1 VILSEDGYRGVVTEP
16 LRFPDRFLELFPEV
30 DVLAAETLMNLMRL
44 ADLTSEGFDR
54 IARPE
59 GLSISGVEVLRMLA
73 LHGGPL
79 TSAEI
84 ASGVFVTTAT
94 ITTVLA
100 TLERRGLIEREPH
113 PTDGRKILMH
123 LTPEA
128 EALLARVMKEYLAM
142 TEKLMAALSTR
153 EQETLQSFLTRLLA
167 VADQDAQSPSNH
179 HGVRRDARRS

>member
-1 VILSEDGYRGVVTEP
+1 VTEP
-16 LRFPDRFLELFPEV
+16 LRFPDRFLELFPEA

-73 LHGGPL
+73 LQGGPL
-79 TSAEI
+79 TPAEI

-123 LTPEA
+123 LTPAA
-128 EALLARVMKEYLAM
+128 EELLARIMKDYLAM
-142 TEKLMAALSTR
+142 TEKLMAALSPV
-153 EQETLQSFLTRLLA
+153 EQQTMQRFLTRLLA
-167 VADQDAQSPSNH
+167 VVDDNALS
-179 HGVRRDARRS
+179 